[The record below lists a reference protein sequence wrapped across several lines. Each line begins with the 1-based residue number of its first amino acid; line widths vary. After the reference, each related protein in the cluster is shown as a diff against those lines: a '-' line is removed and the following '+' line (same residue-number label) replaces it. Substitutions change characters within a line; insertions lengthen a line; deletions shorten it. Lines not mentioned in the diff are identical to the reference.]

1 MQHNAKSIT
10 LQSVAECSLA
20 LAGYTGWQR
29 KPKHQVTAGRET
41 FTYILKPDIYDA
53 INLLLSQG
61 SEVFV
66 KVEM

>member
-1 MQHNAKSIT
+1 MPN
-10 LQSVAECSLA
+10 VAECSLA

-41 FTYILKPDIYDA
+41 VTYILKPDIYDA

-66 KVEM
+66 ICEAEVEM

>member
-1 MQHNAKSIT
+1 MQHNAKSIN

-29 KPKHQVTAGRET
+29 KPKHQVTARRET
-41 FTYILKPDIYDA
+41 VILKPDIYDA